1 MRLYE
6 ILKNLDEYKLVQD
19 QKFNIPSAVTGSWVG
34 QIRPRGNLSFVVD
47 VYYLKDSSHEIYF
60 AVSRDIGPSTPIGYC
75 GFKSAPGPILYSVNA
90 YVEPQ
95 YQKQGILSELMLFVK
110 KHTQLPILSDTHL
123 TQSGKNLW
131 HSLAKSPFFDL
142 KIIDLK
148 TQTVFDVSDVGQI
161 LPNGDL
167 ALDPK
172 DDNTSDSYYDLSTDQ
187 GQRFFYI
194 LESPQQFDIIE
205 ENQRYQFGYRLDQA
219 MAHSILSPMGYFKAG
234 DL

>member
-1 MRLYE
+1 M
-6 ILKNLDEYKLVQD
+6 
-19 QKFNIPSAVTGSWVG
+19 
-34 QIRPRGNLSFVVD
+34 
-47 VYYLKDSSHEIYF
+47 
-60 AVSRDIGPSTPIGYC
+60 
-75 GFKSAPGPILYSVNA
+75 NA

-110 KHTQLPILSDTHL
+110 KHTHLPILSDTHL

-148 TQTVFDVSDVGQI
+148 TQTVFDISDVGKI

-205 ENQRYQFGYRLDQA
+205 ENQQYRFGYRLDQA
-219 MAHSILSPMGYFKAG
+219 MAHSILSPMGYFKVG

>member
-6 ILKNLDEYKLVQD
+6 ILKSLDEYQLVPNQT
-19 QKFNIPSAVTGSWVG
+19 FGIPSAEQAKWVG
-34 QIRPRGNLSFVVD
+34 QIRPRGNLPFIVD
-47 VYYLKDSSHEIYF
+47 VYYLKDATHEIYF
-60 AVSRDIGPSTPIGYC
+60 AVNRKIGPKNPMGYC
-75 GFKSAPGPILYSVNA
+75 GFKSAAGPILYAVNA
-90 YVEPQ
+90 YMDPQ
-95 YQKQGILSELMLFVK
+95 YQRQGILSELMLFVK
-110 KHTQLPILSDTHL
+110 KYTNVPILSDTHL

-131 HSLAKSPFFDL
+131 HSLANSPFFDL

-148 TQTVFDVSDVGQI
+148 TQTVFDISDVGQT
-161 LPNGDL
+161 LPNGDV

-172 DDNTSDSYYDLSTDQ
+172 DDNTSDEYYDSSTDQ

-205 ENQRYQFGYRLDQA
+205 EGQQYQFGYRLNQSI
-219 MAHSILSPMGYFKAG
+219 AHSILSPMGYFKSG